1 MIISYILVISAFNSV
16 DLRNLSLDPPLRGQ

>member
-1 MIISYILVISAFNSV
+1 MIISYILLISAFNLV